1 MKKRMMM
8 LFLVTALV
16 VTSLSTPHVTE
27 AKETA
32 KQKLQRELDQLKQ
45 ESKNANNKIVEAQ
58 KNIDNV
64 QHTKNI
70 LSSEIE
76 ELDRLISGYLKEI
89 EEYEVQI
96 EQTTSE
102 LEKTAQELDE
112 AIARVEKR
120 DEVLKIRLRSMYEG
134 GKVSYLDL
142 LFGSASFGEFLTRF
156 DSLKMIVNQDN
167 EILIEN
173 KEDRDLIADNKV
185 KIEADLV
192 KLDGL
197 LAEVDQLK
205 ATAENEEKQK
215 RVRVAALVKKEEE
228 LQEFE
233 EEEEQKVV
241 ALAAAMEKKLEEI
254 KKENQKSTYS
264 GKFPYSGGVFAWP
277 VPDSQRITSQF
288 GYRKDPFTGRTTGHN
303 GMDVGAPQGTDIVA
317 AADGEVIL
325 AGLHGGFGNTVIINH
340 GGGIWS
346 LYGHIR
352 HNGIEVSVGDK
363 VSKGD
368 KIAEVGSTGR
378 STGPH
383 LHFTVYKDQVAV
395 NPANYLK

>member
-1 MKKRMMM
+1 MKKRLIM

-16 VTSLSTPHVTE
+16 VTSLSTPTVTE
-27 AKETA
+27 AKESA
-32 KQKLQRELDQLKQ
+32 KQKLQRQLTELEQDRK
-45 ESKNANNKIVEAQ
+45 EANNKIAEAQ
-58 KNIDNV
+58 TKINNV
-64 QHTKNI
+64 QYTKKI

-76 ELDRLISGYLKEI
+76 ELDRLISGYLKDI

-96 EQTTSE
+96 EQTTND
-102 LEKTAQELDE
+102 LEQTAQELDE
-112 AIARVEKR
+112 ASARVEKR
-120 DEVLKIRLRSMYEG
+120 DKVLKVRLRSMYEG

-142 LFGSASFGEFLTRF
+142 LFGSASFGDFLTHF

-205 ATAENEEKQK
+205 ATAEDEEKQK
-215 RVRVAALVKKEEE
+215 RVRVAALVEKEEE
-228 LQEFE
+228 LHEIE
-233 EEEEQKVV
+233 DEEEQKVV
-241 ALAAAMEKKLEEI
+241 ALAAETEKKLEELR
-254 KKENQKSTYS
+254 KENQKESYS

-277 VPDSQRITSQF
+277 VPDSQRITSQY

-303 GMDVGAPQGTDIVA
+303 GMDIGAPQGTDIVA

-363 VSKGD
+363 VIKGD
-368 KIAEVGSTGR
+368 K
-378 STGPH
+378 
-383 LHFTVYKDQVAV
+383 
-395 NPANYLK
+395 